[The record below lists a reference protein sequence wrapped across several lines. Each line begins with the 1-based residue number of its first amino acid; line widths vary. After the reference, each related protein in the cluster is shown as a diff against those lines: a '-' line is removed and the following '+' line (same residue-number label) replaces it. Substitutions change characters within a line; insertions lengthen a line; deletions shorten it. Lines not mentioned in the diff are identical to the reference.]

1 MIKDKSLT
9 YADSGVDIETGNE
22 VVSVIKP
29 LVQDTHNDSVLSN
42 IGGFGGLFELHT
54 KDYKRPILVSS
65 TDGVGTKLKL
75 AQALGK
81 EHLIGIDLVAMCA
94 NDVIV
99 QGAKPLFFLDYYATS
114 KLEVAMA
121 SRIIQGIVQ
130 GCKESNMALIGG
142 ETAEMP
148 GIYQSGDFDLAGFCV
163 GLVDF
168 DNIIDGRSIES
179 GNVVIG
185 MYSSGPHSNGYSL
198 IRKIID
204 IQKSNL
210 ESKFN
215 DATLGDAL
223 IEPTII
229 YVKPIL
235 NVIGKFPINGMA
247 HITGGG
253 FKENIERILPNHCN
267 ALIETSCWNQPDVFN
282 WIQNEGK
289 ISEDEMFNT
298 FNCGIGMVL
307 IIKENHASEI
317 TETFLKLGY
326 QSTQIGYIENGTGQ
340 VMVK

>member
-168 DNIIDGRSIES
+168 DNIIDGSSIKA

-185 MYSSGPHSNGYSL
+185 MFSSGPHSNGYSL

-235 NVIGKFPINGMA
+235 NVIGKFPINGIA

-317 TETFLKLGY
+317 METFFKLGY